1 MRRLV
6 LALLV
11 GLLFHHGRA
20 AAQEATGQGPVENS
34 EEGEAPSPQEMAPA
48 APTSAPTPAAAT
60 VSSAT
65 SATNGT
71 KTASVKKKARK
82 EPRPGQLGLHW
93 ARKNGP
99 HRAKLL
105 GAVVPDEML
114 RTTPPER
121 PSGNLHLYVLATH
134 ESLKVNIY
142 NEDGS
147 YNIEALQAVSHLLR
161 CKRTGAE
168 KEIEPRLMTV
178 LSTIYDHFGGK
189 RLEIVSG
196 FRNQRRTTSYHFRG
210 SASDIRIAGIKPVK
224 IRDYAHSLD
233 AGGMGVGLYPRSQ
246 FVHVDVRPLPSYRWI
261 DYASGNPDSPDKRP
275 PRGWKRK
282 RLTS

>member
-11 GLLFHHGRA
+11 GLLFHGRA
-20 AAQEATGQGPVENS
+20 GAQEAAEEPAENS
-34 EEGEAPSPQEMAPA
+34 EEGDAPAPQEKPA
-48 APTSAPTPAAAT
+48 APAPAPRVVKTSRVA
-60 VSSAT
+60 
-65 SATNGT
+65 
-71 KTASVKKKARK
+71 KKPKVAK
-82 EPRPGQLGLHW
+82 VGKDGLHW
-93 ARKNGP
+93 ARKPRKG
-99 HRAKLL
+99 AKLL
-105 GAVVPDEML
+105 GAVVPEERL
-114 RTTPPER
+114 RATPPPR
-121 PSGNLHLYVLATH
+121 PSGNLHVFVLATH

-168 KEIEPRLMTV
+168 KEIEPRLMTI
-178 LSTIYDHFGGK
+178 LSTIYDHFGEK

-196 FRNQRRTTSYHFRG
+196 FRNQRRTSSYHFKA
-210 SASDIRIAGIKPVK
+210 SASDIRIAGIKPIK
-224 IRDYAHSLD
+224 IRDYADSLD
-233 AGGMGVGLYPRSQ
+233 AGGMGVGLYPRSE

-261 DYASGNPDSPDKRP
+261 DYARSDPDNPDKRP

-282 RLTS
+282 KLNS